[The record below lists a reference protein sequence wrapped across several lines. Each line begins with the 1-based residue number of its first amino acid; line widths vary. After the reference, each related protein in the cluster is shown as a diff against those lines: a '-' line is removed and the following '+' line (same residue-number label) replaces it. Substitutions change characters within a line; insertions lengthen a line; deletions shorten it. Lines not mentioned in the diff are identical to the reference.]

1 MTLSLFHI
9 ENGLRDLLDGINDEL
24 TPEQTSLAIVNLY
37 DALVAKTDQVAH
49 FRESLVNYDL
59 LLESKIKELKDRQLS
74 INNKIEKFDEYVL
87 NCMNIQQ
94 KDEFIGSFCKISK
107 RKPVKAVEIF
117 DETLVPIEFVR
128 IPEVKP
134 MIMKAEIS
142 KALKAGEIVDG
153 ARLVDGKISLQ
164 YKIK

>member
-1 MTLSLFHI
+1 MDLSLFKI
-9 ENGLRDLLDGINDEL
+9 ENEIRNLLDGIAGEGEDVN
-24 TPEQTSLAIVNLY
+24 QTLVNLY
-37 DALVAKTDQVAH
+37 DALSLKTDQVAH
-49 FRESLVNYDL
+49 YRDSMVNYSDL
-59 LLESKIKELKDRQLS
+59 LEDKIGELEDRKTQIESKIK
-74 INNKIEKFDEYVL
+74 KFDEYVL
-87 NCMNIQQ
+87 NCMAIQE
-94 KDEFIGSFCKISK
+94 KDEFNGSFCKISK

-128 IPEVKP
+128 IPEAKP

-142 KALKAGEIVDG
+142 KALKAGEIVEG